1 MTELIANIQIG
12 QRFRE
17 DMGDIES
24 LKASIEKLGLLHPVV
39 ISTDRV
45 LIAGERR
52 IQACQAMGWEE
63 IPVTVVDLDSGLWL
77 VAERDENLERKDM
90 TVSEMVALAKVLEIQ
105 IGKRQGAR
113 SDVKSRKDVQPS
125 ENGHSEKKP
134 LINRETKPEKSGS
147 ELQHGGAEVKK
158 GQQVRE
164 VVAKK
169 AGFESHHSL
178 EMAKRIQELGSQAL
192 KEIVD
197 DKAVSISDA
206 ASICSEG
213 HDTQTKAV
221 SRVALRQAKTLKAAV
236 AAIHAEQEDHGQA
249 DPVQDCNGINIPD
262 NVREFYEEAKA
273 FDEAIGKAKE
283 LRFALNAIDKTAT
296 SKLLR
301 QRGKLQDYC
310 TSIESD
316 LSLNRFGFVCP
327 ACEGNDDNNC
337 NCCENRRWFKASD
350 IGKVDLKKYRRGK

>member
-1 MTELIANIQIG
+1 
-12 QRFRE
+12 
-17 DMGDIES
+17 
-24 LKASIEKLGLLHPVV
+24 
-39 ISTDRV
+39 
-45 LIAGERR
+45 
-52 IQACQAMGWEE
+52 MGWEE

-125 ENGHSEKKP
+125 ENGHSEKKS
-134 LINRETKPEKSGS
+134 LINSETKPEKSGS
-147 ELQHGGAEVKK
+147 ELVSHGTQVEK
-158 GQQVRE
+158 GQKTRE
-164 VVAKK
+164 VIAKK
-169 AGFESHHSL
+169 AGFDSNHSL
-178 EMAKRIQELGSQAL
+178 EMAKRIQELGAQAL

-206 ASICSEG
+206 AAICSED

-273 FDEAIGKAKE
+273 FDEAPEIEHGILPTIDGLRLRIE
-283 LRFALNAIDKTAT
+283 LVASLILWGALFAVPTAASAGDRFPESFVLIPIIVAAIVRVERDER
-296 SKLLR
+296 LGNGGEER
-301 QRGKLQDYC
+301 HDPNQYVRG
-310 TSIESD
+310 I
-316 LSLNRFGFVCP
+316 
-327 ACEGNDDNNC
+327 
-337 NCCENRRWFKASD
+337 ASTLGIVAGRD
-350 IGKVDLKKYRRGK
+350 E